1 MNNKMNQK
9 VIRKKKKTNNSFKSF
24 LIALLIFSLFLG
36 GYFVYDHFFKAEYEV
51 PTVAELKDK
60 KEDINYSD
68 KDDYTY
74 EQQSTYVNELPSV
87 RQQYNNQNIVAR
99 LQIPGLDIDTYVAR
113 TTNND
118 YYLNHSVYNT
128 YDEVGY
134 PFADYRNRDLNTA
147 RQINIYG
154 HNSQDKNLASRL
166 ELINLRAYLD
176 KNFFDNYKYM
186 YLSLDE
192 GYYQY
197 RVEAVKVVTASDP
210 EHMKVIFYGNDDY
223 IQHAQKLY
231 QNTIYRRDD
240 TTITVND
247 KLLVLQ
253 ICNYNPKN
261 SYLLII
267 GKQT

>member
-1 MNNKMNQK
+1 MNNKINPK
-9 VIRKKKKTNNSFKSF
+9 LIKKKKKSNSSFKSF
-24 LIALLIFSLFLG
+24 IVALLIFTLFLG
-36 GYFVYDHFFKAEYEV
+36 GYFIYDSFFKPEYEV
-51 PTVAELKDK
+51 PIVSELKDK
-60 KEDINYSD
+60 KEEINYSD

-74 EQQSTYVNELPSV
+74 NESTYVNKLPEA
-87 RQQYNNQNIVAR
+87 RLQYNNQNIVAR
-99 LQIPGLDIDTYVAR
+99 LEIPGLDIDTYVTR

-118 YYLNHSVYNT
+118 YYLNHSIYNT

-134 PFADYRNRDLNTA
+134 PFADYRNRDLKNE

-154 HNSQDKNLASRL
+154 HNSQDKNLAPRL
-166 ELINLRAYLD
+166 ELINIRAYLD

-223 IQHAQKLY
+223 VKHAQKLY
-231 QNTIYRRDD
+231 QNTIHRRDD

-261 SYLLII
+261 SYLLVI